1 MDEKKAQY
9 FMTVA
14 RTGSLT
20 KAAELLRISQPSLSK
35 YLSRLE
41 KDLGIILVDRTHV
54 PLRLTYAG
62 KKYREYL
69 EETMRLDRK
78 LKDDFSK
85 ICKEEM
91 GEFTFALSTWRS
103 GLLMPLI
110 LPQFRERHPGINAK
124 VVEGQSQNFENI
136 LVNRQADFGIM
147 TVPANFFQTEME
159 HELLYREKVYLL
171 GNNDHPLVKE
181 ALQNPPGENGVRR
194 FDIRK
199 LSGQKFINMKKG
211 QILSLTNNDF
221 FRQHKIEFGEIW
233 YSESLITAINM
244 IGTSRYFTMMPDM
257 FVKTDHVPKNVSYF
271 EIGEP
276 AYDWEVA
283 VAYPKGETLTSIM
296 RLFIKELREA
306 MNLDDPS

>member
-1 MDEKKAQY
+1 MVEKKAQY
-9 FMTVA
+9 FLTVA

-20 KAAELLRISQPSLSK
+20 KAADMLGISQPSLSK

-41 KDLGIILVDRTHV
+41 KDMGIVLVDRTHV
-54 PLRLTYAG
+54 PLQLTYAG
-62 KKYREYL
+62 KKYQEYL
-69 EETMRLDRK
+69 EQSIRLDRI
-78 LKDDFSK
+78 LQDDLSK
-85 ICKEEM
+85 IRREEM

-110 LPQFRERHPGINAK
+110 LPQFRERHPGIVAN
-124 VVEGQSQNFENI
+124 VVEGQSQNFEDI

-171 GNNDHPLVKE
+171 GNNDHPLVQE
-181 ALQNPPGENGVRR
+181 AMKTPPGENGIRH
-194 FDIRK
+194 FDVRK

-211 QILSLTNNDF
+211 QILSLVNNDF
-221 FRQHKIEFGEIW
+221 FREYNVEFGEIW
-233 YSESLITAINM
+233 HSESLITAINM
-244 IGTSRYFTMMPDM
+244 VGTSQYFTMMPDM

-276 AYDWEVA
+276 PLDWELA
-283 VAYPKGETLTSIM
+283 IAYPKGTKLTSIM
-296 RLFIKELREA
+296 RLFIDELREA
-306 MNLDDPS
+306 IQLDDPA